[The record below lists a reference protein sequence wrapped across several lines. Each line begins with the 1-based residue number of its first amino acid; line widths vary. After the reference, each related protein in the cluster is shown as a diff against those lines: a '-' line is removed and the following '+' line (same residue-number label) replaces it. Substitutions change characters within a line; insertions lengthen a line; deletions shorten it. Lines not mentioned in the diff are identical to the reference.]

1 MKRLIIKLLKKLKR
15 KQPDLKKS
23 SEISKSSTV
32 KELLESDI
40 DITLLL
46 ELISPSNHLFGLD
59 QPKITNLKFQQVH
72 DILNHCSTG
81 DILKIVELYTGEKI
95 VDILSLNSQD
105 FIRFVKWMNKQIENV
120 NKIYKSLQSEEFD
133 KSDMAYKN
141 AGSEKLD
148 KYKEKIVYYS
158 IDRNPDSWDRIGEQP
173 FNKVFTMMMIDKD
186 MKDINKQYAK
196 LMKANG

>member
-1 MKRLIIKLLKKLKR
+1 
-15 KQPDLKKS
+15 
-23 SEISKSSTV
+23 
-32 KELLESDI
+32 
-40 DITLLL
+40 
-46 ELISPSNHLFGLD
+46 
-59 QPKITNLKFQQVH
+59 
-72 DILNHCSTG
+72 
-81 DILKIVELYTGEKI
+81 
-95 VDILSLNSQD
+95 
-105 FIRFVKWMNKQIENV
+105 MNKQIENV